1 MSLNVHNQF
10 MALLVVLTV
19 EYSTVTMSIVLFGR
33 LQEQRPYI
41 AL

>member
-1 MSLNVHNQF
+1 MNLNVHNQF
-10 MALLVVLTV
+10 MASLVVPTA
-19 EYSTVTMSIVLFGR
+19 EYSTVTVVVLFGR